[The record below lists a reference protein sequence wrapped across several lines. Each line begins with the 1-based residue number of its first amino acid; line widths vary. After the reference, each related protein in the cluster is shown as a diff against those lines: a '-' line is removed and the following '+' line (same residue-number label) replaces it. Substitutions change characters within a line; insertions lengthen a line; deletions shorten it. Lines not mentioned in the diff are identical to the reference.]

1 MCETTT
7 DGGDAY
13 ARTLATRSTVYA
25 CGCVC
30 RLRLDDSN
38 LDALESGVDWCTH
51 ISYVFN
57 PPVWPCER
65 AVCVANTVGLY
76 DVLYRWGGRANRACQ
91 HSWLCGVGVMR

>member
-51 ISYVFN
+51 ISYRMYSTR
-57 PPVWPCER
+57 PC
-65 AVCVANTVGLY
+65 
-76 DVLYRWGGRANRACQ
+76 GRARE
-91 HSWLCGVGVMR
+91 LCVLRTPSDCTTFCTGGVAEQIGHVNTAGCVVLG